1 MPSEL
6 RRIVFSN
13 DELKIA
19 IAEHNRRAKEKLPVG
34 AVQACE
40 PLPDGGGA
48 VRLEIVNQSYGEA
61 QNVELSP
68 ETVGAALVRYCIQ
81 HKIPL
86 PKKAHKSIHV
96 QGDKLVLNVSIEAG
110 P

>member
-13 DELKIA
+13 DELKTA
-19 IAEHNRRAKEKLPVG
+19 LSEHNRHAKEKLPVG

-40 PLPDGGGA
+40 PLPDGGGT
-48 VRLEIVNQSYGEA
+48 VRLGIVNQSSGET
-61 QNVELSP
+61 QDVELSP

-86 PKKAHKSIHV
+86 PKRAHKSIHV
-96 QGDKLVLNVSIEAG
+96 QGDKVILNVSIEAAA
-110 P
+110 